1 MTRGKLT
8 TEQIFGQKLT
18 RQEVMQMIRETPG
31 MYARYA
37 RLSPQLKKEFMD
49 FCMGT
54 CGLNLTYD
62 PMFKEIFDPQ
72 RFPDRLEDFLSLCLG
87 EEVEILSALPT
98 ESSRLTEEGS
108 LLVMDL
114 LVRLKSGSLLNVEIQ
129 RIGYMFPGQRCACY
143 SSDLVMRQYSQVR
156 SKCRE
161 ENKPFS
167 YQQICKVYTIV
178 LFQHSPREFH
188 QYPEEYL
195 HYAKQQF
202 NTGLK
207 LDLVQEYLLIPLDIF
222 LKKHQNI
229 DKKLDAWL
237 TLIASDEMERIREV
251 IRAYPE
257 FGEIYCQVFRFRYQM
272 EELMN
277 MFSDALKIMDAN
289 TTKYMVEQLTDE
301 NEQQRETI
309 KKQGET
315 IGQQGETIKKQGET
329 IGQQGKAI
337 KKKDEMIEQLTDE
350 NRQLQERVERL
361 EAFVTS
367 KFGPMD
373 GEEV

>member
-1 MTRGKLT
+1 M
-8 TEQIFGQKLT
+8 
-18 RQEVMQMIRETPG
+18 
-31 MYARYA
+31 
-37 RLSPQLKKEFMD
+37 
-49 FCMGT
+49 
-54 CGLNLTYD
+54 
-62 PMFKEIFDPQ
+62 
-72 RFPDRLEDFLSLCLG
+72 
-87 EEVEILSALPT
+87 
-98 ESSRLTEEGS
+98 
-108 LLVMDL
+108 
-114 LVRLKSGSLLNVEIQ
+114 
-129 RIGYMFPGQRCACY
+129 
-143 SSDLVMRQYSQVR
+143 
-156 SKCRE
+156 
-161 ENKPFS
+161 
-167 YQQICKVYTIV
+167 
-178 LFQHSPREFH
+178 
-188 QYPEEYL
+188 
-195 HYAKQQF
+195 
-202 NTGLK
+202 
-207 LDLVQEYLLIPLDIF
+207 QEYLLIPLDIF

-309 KKQGET
+309 
-315 IGQQGETIKKQGET
+315 GQQGE
-329 IGQQGKAI
+329 AI

-367 KFGPMD
+367 KFGPMG
-373 GEEV
+373 GEKV

>member
-1 MTRGKLT
+1 
-8 TEQIFGQKLT
+8 
-18 RQEVMQMIRETPG
+18 
-31 MYARYA
+31 
-37 RLSPQLKKEFMD
+37 
-49 FCMGT
+49 
-54 CGLNLTYD
+54 
-62 PMFKEIFDPQ
+62 
-72 RFPDRLEDFLSLCLG
+72 
-87 EEVEILSALPT
+87 
-98 ESSRLTEEGS
+98 
-108 LLVMDL
+108 
-114 LVRLKSGSLLNVEIQ
+114 
-129 RIGYMFPGQRCACY
+129 
-143 SSDLVMRQYSQVR
+143 MRQYSQVR

-178 LFQHSPREFH
+178 LFQHSPREFQ

-309 KKQGET
+309 KKQGEA

>member
-129 RIGYMFPGQRCACY
+129 R
-143 SSDLVMRQYSQVR
+143 
-156 SKCRE
+156 
-161 ENKPFS
+161 
-167 YQQICKVYTIV
+167 
-178 LFQHSPREFH
+178 
-188 QYPEEYL
+188 PEEYL

-350 NRQLQERVERL
+350 NRQLQERVECL

-367 KFGPMD
+367 KFGPMG
-373 GEEV
+373 GEKV

>member
-129 RIGYMFPGQRCACY
+129 R
-143 SSDLVMRQYSQVR
+143 
-156 SKCRE
+156 
-161 ENKPFS
+161 
-167 YQQICKVYTIV
+167 
-178 LFQHSPREFH
+178 
-188 QYPEEYL
+188 PEEYL

-350 NRQLQERVERL
+350 NRQLQERVECL

>member
-1 MTRGKLT
+1 M
-8 TEQIFGQKLT
+8 
-18 RQEVMQMIRETPG
+18 
-31 MYARYA
+31 
-37 RLSPQLKKEFMD
+37 
-49 FCMGT
+49 
-54 CGLNLTYD
+54 
-62 PMFKEIFDPQ
+62 
-72 RFPDRLEDFLSLCLG
+72 
-87 EEVEILSALPT
+87 
-98 ESSRLTEEGS
+98 TEEGS

-129 RIGYMFPGQRCACY
+129 R
-143 SSDLVMRQYSQVR
+143 
-156 SKCRE
+156 
-161 ENKPFS
+161 
-167 YQQICKVYTIV
+167 
-178 LFQHSPREFH
+178 
-188 QYPEEYL
+188 PEEYL

>member
-1 MTRGKLT
+1 
-8 TEQIFGQKLT
+8 
-18 RQEVMQMIRETPG
+18 MI
-31 MYARYA
+31 
-37 RLSPQLKKEFMD
+37 
-49 FCMGT
+49 
-54 CGLNLTYD
+54 
-62 PMFKEIFDPQ
+62 
-72 RFPDRLEDFLSLCLG
+72 
-87 EEVEILSALPT
+87 
-98 ESSRLTEEGS
+98 
-108 LLVMDL
+108 
-114 LVRLKSGSLLNVEIQ
+114 
-129 RIGYMFPGQRCACY
+129 PGQRCACY

-315 IGQQGETIKKQGET
+315 IGQQGE
-329 IGQQGKAI
+329 AI

-367 KFGPMD
+367 KFGPMG
-373 GEEV
+373 GEKV